1 MLPREENDL
10 ITQVGPGTPLNTV
23 MRRYW
28 IPALLSREILEPDC
42 PPVRVRL
49 LGEDLV
55 AFRDS
60 EGKVGLLG
68 EHCPHRGA
76 SLFFGRNEECGLRCI
91 YHGWKMDVEGRV
103 LDTPAEPEGSTL
115 KDKVRHTAYPCHEA
129 AGIVFAYM
137 GPKDRI
143 PLLPN
148 YEWTRVPLDH
158 LYVTKSLQDC
168 NYLQGLEGECDS
180 SHLSYLHRAFR
191 DEKRGGG
198 DPDMYGR
205 DGAPELEGVETDY
218 GVRMIS
224 CRNAG
229 DGIAYLRVSNFV
241 LPCYGFVPTGGLKG
255 NSEGYTIHAHVPI
268 DDEHSMRFNI
278 FFRRNRAVAQSEQ
291 RLDDEFNPDF
301 TKVRNIH
308 NNYLIDREEQRHE
321 TFLGLGKSFVIHD
334 SCATESMG
342 PRFDRTREH
351 LGVGDITVIALRKR
365 LLSIVRA
372 VEAGNEP
379 PHLIMIP
386 EHNDMR
392 HVACIVTTIPASIDP
407 KRHIAELLTKEKPWE
422 VTA

>member
-1 MLPREENDL
+1 
-10 ITQVGPGTPLNTV
+10 
-23 MRRYW
+23 
-28 IPALLSREILEPDC
+28 
-42 PPVRVRL
+42 
-49 LGEDLV
+49 
-55 AFRDS
+55 
-60 EGKVGLLG
+60 
-68 EHCPHRGA
+68 
-76 SLFFGRNEECGLRCI
+76 
-91 YHGWKMDVEGRV
+91 
-103 LDTPAEPEGSTL
+103 
-115 KDKVRHTAYPCHEA
+115 
-129 AGIVFAYM
+129 
-137 GPKDRI
+137 
-143 PLLPN
+143 
-148 YEWTRVPLDH
+148 
-158 LYVTKSLQDC
+158 
-168 NYLQGLEGECDS
+168 
-180 SHLSYLHRAFR
+180 
-191 DEKRGGG
+191 
-198 DPDMYGR
+198 MYGR
-205 DGAPELEGVETDY
+205 DGAPELEGVQTDY

-342 PRFDRTREH
+342 PRYDRTREH